1 MYVIQTEPAMRLRPA
16 KQIRICC
23 FSSNGFEFPN
33 SQAVMH
39 FPAKKGVTKPAK
51 EIPKNDVIIHFL
63 SICFGHA
70 EVDKKHDMSLDI
82 YRRLKHFTC
91 FY

>member
-16 KQIRICC
+16 KKIRICC

-33 SQAVMH
+33 SQAVMN

-70 EVDKKHDMSLDI
+70 EVDKNM
-82 YRRLKHFTC
+82 TC
-91 FY
+91 HLVYIDGVTV